1 MAKKPDKAVISS
13 EEVMHFSQKVVKRY
27 VNKGSIPRR
36 EEEDITMWVVEKFL
50 IKKEKIINSFKGQS
64 LFSTYCISV
73 LNRMCCEVIRKE
85 VKHWNLSDN
94 QHENFS
100 SYDTVNSDDL
110 LLIKE
115 EIALLNKIIMF
126 LGSERHKTKLFFAYY
141 YRLLILREDIS
152 NYDIKYLEHK
162 LNEIFLSENNLSKG
176 QIFINLAEVHNRV
189 ENKEIKPDAVR
200 MWLNKTRNIIISRLN
215 RNTGKA
221 NYDTDSFQALFEYY
235 YVEGRFNNTRKSV
248 VQHHEKEVLVE

>member
-1 MAKKPDKAVISS
+1 MAKKPDKAAISS
-13 EEVMHFSQKVVKRY
+13 EEVMHLSQKVVKRY
-27 VNKGSIPRR
+27 VNRGSIPRR

-50 IKKEKIINSFKGQS
+50 VKKEKIVNSFKGQS

-85 VKHWNLSDN
+85 VKHWDLSDN

-100 SYDTVNSDDL
+100 SFDTVNSDDL

-115 EIALLNKIIMF
+115 EIGLLNKIIMF
-126 LGSERHKTKLFFAYY
+126 LGTERYKTKLFFAYY
-141 YRLLILREDIS
+141 YRLLILMEDIS
-152 NYDIKYLEHK
+152 NYDINYIEHK

-176 QIFINLAEVHNRV
+176 QIFYNLAEVHNRV

-200 MWLNKTRNIIISRLN
+200 MWLNKNRNIIINRLN

-235 YVEGRFNNTRKSV
+235 YVEGKYNTMQKPV
-248 VQHHEKEVLVE
+248 THYHEKEVLAE

>member
-13 EEVMHFSQKVVKRY
+13 EEIIQLSQKVVKRY
-27 VNKGSIPRR
+27 VNRGSIPRR
-36 EEEDITMWVVEKFL
+36 EEEDISMWVVEKF
-50 IKKEKIINSFKGQS
+50 IVKKEKIINNFKGQS
-64 LFSTYCISV
+64 RFSTYCISV

-115 EIALLNKIIMF
+115 EIRLLNKIIMF
-126 LGSERHKTKLFFAYY
+126 HGSEKYKVKLFFTYY
-141 YRLLILREDIS
+141 YRLLILKEDIR
-152 NYDIKYLEHK
+152 NYDIQYIEHQ
-162 LNEIFLSENNLSKG
+162 LNKIFLSENNLSKG

-189 ENKEIKPDAVR
+189 ENTEIKPDAVR
-200 MWLNKTRNIIISRLN
+200 MWLNKNRSIIINRLN
-215 RNTGKA
+215 KNTGKA
-221 NYDTDSFQALFEYY
+221 NYDIDSFQALFEYY
-235 YVEGRFNNTRKSV
+235 YMEGRFNNARKPV
-248 VQHHEKEVLVE
+248 VHNHEKEILV